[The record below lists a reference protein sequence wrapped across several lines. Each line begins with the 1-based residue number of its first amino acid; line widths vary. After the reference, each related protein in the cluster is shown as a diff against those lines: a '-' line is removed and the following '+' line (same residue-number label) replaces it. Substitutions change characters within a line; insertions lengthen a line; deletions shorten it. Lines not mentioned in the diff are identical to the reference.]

1 MGSRGWSC
9 GSVGPA
15 GRRGTALLPRL
26 HVVAGADVVGARD
39 FRARLLPVLEA
50 GGPSLA
56 VHLRGRGTSARRLHH
71 VAEWLVRAAAARRV
85 RAIVN
90 DRVDVALAVGAGGV
104 HLREDSLPPAV
115 VRSLWQAHSLRHA
128 RAPGDGWIGRSI
140 HSPAQVADFPVGA
153 VDFFMLGAVYPTTSH
168 PGRLPLGLEAV
179 VAASGGAEGTGTA
192 AASTEGTGTAVVAIG
207 GITPERVGPV
217 CAAGA
222 WGVAVASGVWGAGDP
237 AEAVA
242 RYIDAL
248 PPAPRT
254 GTGRCRS
261 REP

>member
-1 MGSRGWSC
+1 M
-9 GSVGPA
+9 
-15 GRRGTALLPRL
+15 
-26 HVVAGADVVGARD
+26 
-39 FRARLLPVLEA
+39 
-50 GGPSLA
+50 
-56 VHLRGRGTSARRLHH
+56 
-71 VAEWLVRAAAARRV
+71 RAAAARRV
-85 RAIVN
+85 HAIVN

-115 VRSLWQAHSLRHA
+115 VRSLWQAHRLRHA
-128 RAPGDGWIGRSI
+128 QAPGDGWIGRSI
-140 HSPAQVADFPVGA
+140 HSPAQVADFPAGA
-153 VDFFMLGAVYPTTSH
+153 VDYVVLGAVYPTTSH

-179 VAASGGAEGTGTA
+179 VAAAGAAKEGAGTA
-192 AASTEGTGTAVVAIG
+192 ANSAEGTGTAVVAIG

-222 WGVAVASGVWGAGDP
+222 WGVAVASSVWGAGDP

-242 RYIDAL
+242 RYVDAL

-254 GTGRCRS
+254 GTGRRRS